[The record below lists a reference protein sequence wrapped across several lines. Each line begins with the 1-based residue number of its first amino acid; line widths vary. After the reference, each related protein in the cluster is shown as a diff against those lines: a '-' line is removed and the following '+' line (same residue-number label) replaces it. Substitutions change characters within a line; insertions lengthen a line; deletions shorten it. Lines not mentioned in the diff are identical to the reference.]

1 MPKIQPKL
9 VERMFDFYRNELS
22 YSREDLASALEMLP
36 TIYEQNFAGK
46 ITSSDCLLE
55 KGNRRARKFA
65 RARKKLDA
73 QQTLLAY
80 ITQPRQDIAERL
92 ARQYNSR

>member
-36 TIYEQNFAGK
+36 TIYEAEFCGK
-46 ITSSDCLLE
+46 ETSSDCLLRE
-55 KGNRRARKFA
+55 GKSTSEEIRSCT
-65 RARKKLDA
+65 KKLDA
-73 QQTLLAY
+73 QQTLLAH

-92 ARQYNSR
+92 ARQL